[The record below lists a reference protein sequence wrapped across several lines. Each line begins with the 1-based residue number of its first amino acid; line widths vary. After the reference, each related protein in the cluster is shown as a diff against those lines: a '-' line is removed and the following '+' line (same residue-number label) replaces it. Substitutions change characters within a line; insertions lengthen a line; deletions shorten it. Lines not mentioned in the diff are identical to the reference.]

1 MHDRGLAI
9 AFIMAAA
16 VLVGVLPVTGQTTTS
31 QPNEWADHGRG
42 WTG

>member
-1 MHDRGLAI
+1 MQNHGLAI
-9 AFIMAAA
+9 ALIIAAA